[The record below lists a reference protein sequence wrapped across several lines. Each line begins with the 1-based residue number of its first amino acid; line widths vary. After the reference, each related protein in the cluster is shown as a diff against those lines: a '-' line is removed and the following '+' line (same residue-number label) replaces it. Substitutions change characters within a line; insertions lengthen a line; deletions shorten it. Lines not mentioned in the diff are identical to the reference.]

1 MKSENDGLKYQIET
15 ELLATIGK
23 KHDNLNAWI
32 VLLTLV
38 CAAGMGAWVWQLREG
53 LGVTAMRDYV
63 SWGVYISLL
72 FFFVGISLIGALVSS
87 ALRFSNAKWRFP
99 LMRIAEAVTLSSV
112 FFAALMPVL
121 DMGRPERLYFLVTHG
136 RLQSPILWDVVA
148 IATYFVGSLLFFY
161 LPLIPDL
168 ALMRDRLTD
177 APPRRK
183 RFFKFFAANWTGSE
197 AQHRLLDRG
206 IRIMSVVILPVAVS
220 VHTISAWLIA
230 MTMRPGW
237 NTSIMGPYF
246 VFGALMAGC
255 AIMILVMAML
265 RKNYH
270 LEHFIGHSHFSKMA
284 MLLLSLTCVYLYLNL
299 NKYGVPAYTMKGEE
313 KAVLEDLLTG
323 SHSLM
328 FWGVQILGLALPIV
342 LLSFP
347 QVRHSIRRVVWVSA
361 LVLVGALLNRYLI
374 VVPNLLHPFLPIQS
388 PEPGYATYFP
398 TWVEWAITAASLAGF
413 VLLVLLLFKPFPVVT
428 IWETAIETEKSG
440 VKAVG
445 LENLPQKKQALPKKR
460 IFKTLAVAL
469 LVSALAQASAQ
480 DEKTDGNILLNTA
493 ENDSMHTITALVT
506 NAQTKAPL
514 QDVEVIFYLKR
525 TFGLMEIG
533 DGTTDSTGILSAEFP
548 IDMPGSD
555 TLGNL
560 FVLARVE
567 DNDVMNDTTFQTRLQ
582 SKVSFPARTPIGRS
596 MIAPLAPVWLVL
608 AFTLTVGA
616 VWGLM
621 GYVLFLVFKLRKL
634 KTGNPTQSSLE

>member
-1 MKSENDGLKYQIET
+1 MKSEQHGLKYQIET
-15 ELLATIGK
+15 ELLSNIGK
-23 KHDNLNAWI
+23 KHDSLRAWV
-32 VLLTLV
+32 VLLTLI
-38 CAAGMGAWVWQLREG
+38 CAAGVGAWIWQLREG

-121 DMGRPERLYFLVTHG
+121 DMGRPERLYFLLTHG

-148 IATYFVGSLLFFY
+148 IATYFFGSLLFFY

-177 APPRRK
+177 APPRR
-183 RFFKFFAANWTGSE
+183 RRLIKFFAANWTGSE
-197 AQHRLLDRG
+197 AQHKVLDKG
-206 IRIMSVVILPVAVS
+206 IRIMSVLILPVAVS

-230 MTMRPGW
+230 MTLRPGW

-255 AIMILVMAML
+255 AIMILIMSVL

-270 LEHFIGHSHFSKMA
+270 LEHYIGHSHFSKMA
-284 MLLLSLTCVYLYLNL
+284 MLLLALTCVYLYLNL
-299 NKYGVPAYTMKGEE
+299 NKYGVPAYVMKSEE

-323 SHSLM
+323 NHSLM
-328 FWGVQILGLALPIV
+328 FWAVQIGGLALPIV
-342 LLSFP
+342 LLSFSR
-347 QVRHSIRRVVWVSA
+347 VRHSIRGVVWVSG
-361 LVLVGALLNRYLI
+361 LVLAGALLNRYLI
-374 VVPNLLHPFLPIQS
+374 VVPNLMHPFLPIQN

-398 TWVEWAITAASLAGF
+398 TWVEWTMTAASLGGF

-428 IWETAIETEKSG
+428 IWETALETEKNG
-440 VKAVG
+440 VNAVG
-445 LENLPQKKQALPKKR
+445 LENLPEKKQASPKKR
-460 IFKTLAVAL
+460 IFKTLTIAM

-480 DEKTDGNILLNTA
+480 DEKIVGNILLNTA
-493 ENDSMHTITALVT
+493 ENDSMHTVTALVT
-506 NAQTKAPL
+506 DAQTQAPL
-514 QDVEVIFYLKR
+514 PDVEVGFYLKR
-525 TFGLMEIG
+525 TFGLMSIG
-533 DGTTDSTGILSAEFP
+533 DATTDSTGIVSAEFP

-555 TLGNL
+555 TLGNI

-567 DNDVMNDTTFQTRLQ
+567 DSDVMYDTTFQTRLQ
-582 SKVSFPARTPIGRS
+582 SKVSFPARTPLGRG
-596 MIAPLAPVWLVL
+596 MIASRAPLWLVL

-621 GYVLFLVFKLRKL
+621 AYVLSLVWRLKKL
-634 KTGNPTQSSLE
+634 K